1 MSYVTEDC
9 FLRSFFKGRVLCK
22 EKALKKNE
30 KISLGAN
37 FEHEGRNF
45 TLASVKIEQDG
56 FEFWGARKHC
66 VRAVYVAEAERSL
79 EEELQRVANFSALK
93 GARKAASRL
102 ELLQSPGTVVSGF
115 ATAPRFNIFHQLNL
129 RHLLQYTRI

>member
-1 MSYVTEDC
+1 M
-9 FLRSFFKGRVLCK
+9 

-37 FEHEGRNF
+37 FEHHGRNF
-45 TLASVKIEQDG
+45 TLVSVKIEKDG
-56 FEFWGARKHC
+56 FEFWGGRKHC
-66 VRAVYVAEAERSL
+66 VRAVYVEAESL
-79 EEELQRVANFSALK
+79 EEELQQVADFAALK

-115 ATAPRFNIFHQLNL
+115 NTAPLQFTARFRFF
-129 RHLLQYTRI
+129 